1 MEQVGETSPCFSAEL
16 HDLCV
21 RLSGLF
27 VASGKTLSTAESLTG
42 GLLGACITSVPGASR
57 YYAGGFV
64 TYQSLQKQK
73 LIGVSHETLTT
84 FGPASSQCAEEMAIG
99 ARFKT
104 DVDVSLSVTGVAGP
118 ESDEFGVE
126 VGTVYFGLSDRDKT
140 LTRKESFGRLSR
152 DEIRMLTVKSA
163 LNLVFEFI
171 S

>member
-1 MEQVGETSPCFSAEL
+1 MEQVGETSSCFSDEL
-16 HDLCV
+16 LDLCV
-21 RLSGLF
+21 RLSDLF
-27 VASGKTLSTAESLTG
+27 VASGRTLSTAESLTG

-64 TYQSLQKQK
+64 TYQTLQKHK
-73 LIGVSHETLTT
+73 LIDVSDETLTT
-84 FGPASSQCAEEMAIG
+84 FGPASSQCAEEMALG

-104 DVDVSLSVTGVAGP
+104 GSDVAVSVTGVAGP

-140 LTRKESFGRLSR
+140 MTHKESFGRLSR

-163 LNLVFEFI
+163 LKLVFEFL